1 MTTTIAAPSLAG
13 TARQAPAA
21 APAATAPATPPAI
34 PPAIPPAQQ
43 STAALVVRA
52 VSGGL
57 CLLLLLAVG
66 FAGYL
71 FGLSNLSEQRAQ
83 STQYEN
89 FAYTLSQGTAPVG
102 PVPEGTPVAVLD
114 IPNLGMHAV
123 VVEGTSAR
131 DLDNGPG
138 HRPDTALP
146 GQAGV
151 SVLYGRR
158 VTFGA
163 PFEHLMRLELGNRIT
178 VTTGQGV
185 ATYVVSSFGDDDHP
199 APANSKNRLVL
210 VTADS
215 IGWPRSGVSVSAD
228 LTSTP
233 QPSPGGRPALPASQR
248 SMSRDTD
255 GSPLP
260 MLLWSQALLLL
271 AAAATVAAHRWS
283 RWSTYVCAAP
293 VFLAV
298 LWNLYE
304 NVAGMLPNLY

>member
-1 MTTTIAAPSLAG
+1 MTAMVAPSQVE
-13 TARQAPAA
+13 TAERAPDAA
-21 APAATAPATPPAI
+21 SAATAPPRSTPELIAG
-34 PPAIPPAQQ
+34 
-43 STAALVVRA
+43 A
-52 VSGGL
+52 VSGGV

-83 STQYEN
+83 STQYKD

-102 PVPEGTPVAVLD
+102 PVREGTAVAVLD
-114 IPNLGMHAV
+114 VPDIGLHAV
-123 VVEGTSAR
+123 VMEGTSSR

-138 HRPDTALP
+138 HRPDTVLP

-151 SVLYGRR
+151 SVLYGKR

-163 PFEHLMRLELGNRIT
+163 PFAHLMRLAVGDKIT

-185 ATYVVSSFGDDDHP
+185 ATYVVSSFGDDNHP
-199 APANSKNRLVL
+199 APANSTNRLVL

-215 IGWPRSGVSVSAD
+215 TGWPRSAVSVSAD

-233 QPSPGGRPALPASQR
+233 QPNPGGRPALPANQQ

-255 GSPLP
+255 VSPLP

-271 AAAATVAAHRWS
+271 AALATVAAHRWS
-283 RWSTYVCAAP
+283 RWGTYVCAAP

-298 LWNLYE
+298 AWNLYE
-304 NVAGMLPNLY
+304 NLAGLLPNLY